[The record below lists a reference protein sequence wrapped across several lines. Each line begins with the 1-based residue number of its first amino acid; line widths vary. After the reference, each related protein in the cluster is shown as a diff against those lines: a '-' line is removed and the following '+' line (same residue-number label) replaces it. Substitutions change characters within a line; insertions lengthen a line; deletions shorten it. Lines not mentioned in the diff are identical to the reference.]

1 MSLSNFA
8 FCTLLPRPSLLGRK
22 CGNRPHRKPWPP
34 VADVYFILR
43 QLQQAKDQFWFL
55 LQKQSEAETFKE
67 TTLCGDFFRLA
78 LALKAL
84 GSWLGQTGVQTDS
97 LSVQQHSHHWYTPSK
112 IGPAKEIMGFD
123 GFESEG
129 YDMSIS
135 CPCEPRSSEAF
146 TGLQTDQFHQA
157 PFWRHHVVK
166 RLLVRL

>member
-8 FCTLLPRPSLLGRK
+8 FCTHLPRPSLLGRK

-43 QLQQAKDQFWFL
+43 KLQQAKDQFWFL

-97 LSVQQHSHHWYTPSK
+97 LSVQQHSHH
-112 IGPAKEIMGFD
+112 
-123 GFESEG
+123 
-129 YDMSIS
+129 
-135 CPCEPRSSEAF
+135 
-146 TGLQTDQFHQA
+146 
-157 PFWRHHVVK
+157 
-166 RLLVRL
+166 